1 MERLLA
7 FMLLMSLLT
16 VSCNKSGDGSSESS
30 TSTETTTGDGTDIVE
45 TPDTDPGTGN
55 ETPAEGPD
63 EVSTLPSQ
71 ALSFK
76 TNVSYLTG
84 FDSTDETKYNKA
96 VALVKKVVATE
107 AFRKA
112 VLNHTYQGVKQYVQ
126 NNGLTNAQIY
136 QSILDAAEKLTPTK
150 NNTLDV
156 GVKLY
161 YENNSVVGY
170 TSTGITYINV
180 NTKFFDTYA
189 VNSVASNL
197 FHEWLHK
204 VGYGHDSAATARRP
218 YSVPYAV
225 GYIIR
230 DIGKSFL

>member
-7 FMLLMSLLT
+7 LMLLMSLLT

-30 TSTETTTGDGTDIVE
+30 ASTEATTGNGTTPPVTTPENPTTE
-45 TPDTDPGTGN
+45 TPSEEPT
-55 ETPAEGPD
+55 ET
-63 EVSTLPSQ
+63 STLPAQ

-76 TNVSYLTG
+76 TNVSYLSG
-84 FDSTDETKYNKA
+84 FNSADETKYNKA
-96 VALVKKVVATE
+96 VAMVKKIVATE
-107 AFRKA
+107 AFRTR
-112 VLNHTYQGVKQYVQ
+112 VLNHTYNGSKTFVQ
-126 NNGLTNAQIY
+126 NNGLTNAQVY
-136 QSILDAAEKLTPTK
+136 QSILDAAEKLTPSK

-170 TSTGITYINV
+170 TNGSITYINV

-189 VNSVASNL
+189 INSVAANL

-204 VGYGHDSAATARRP
+204 VGYGHDSSATARRP

-225 GYIIR
+225 GSIIR
-230 DIGKSFL
+230 DIGRSFL